1 MGDVRQMKPVSG
13 VDDSAALRHA
23 RLRAHYDALGAGQD
37 NEAWYEDPALD
48 DLCAHGGF
56 GRAQSVFELGVGTGR
71 FAERLLSSH
80 MPDGA
85 TYTGTDLSPVMV
97 SLARARLEPFGPRCR
112 IVESGGPIEIPLGD
126 GSVDRVVAAFVL
138 DLLAGEEID
147 RFMRE
152 ARRVL
157 RPGGILCAASLDKGR
172 GLAARVK
179 SAGWKLVHL
188 IAPLKVG
195 GCRPIGLPERLGTDW
210 NILHCVHRNIRFV
223 AVASICAEPASK
235 A

>member
-1 MGDVRQMKPVSG
+1 MKPVSG
-13 VDDSAALRHA
+13 TDDGAALRHA

-37 NEAWYEDPALD
+37 DEAWYEDPALD

-56 GRAQSVFELGVGTGR
+56 ERAESVFELGVGTGR
-71 FAERLLSSH
+71 FAERLLRSH
-80 MPDGA
+80 MSEGA

-97 SLARARLEPFGPRCR
+97 SLARGRLEPFGPRCR
-112 IVESGGPIEIPLGD
+112 IVRSDGEIQIPLGD
-126 GSVDRVVAAFVL
+126 DSVDRVIAAFVL
-138 DLLAGEEID
+138 DLLTSEEIE
-147 RFMRE
+147 RFMRD

-157 RPGGILCAASLDKGR
+157 RPGGLLCAASLDKGR

-188 IAPLKVG
+188 VAPLKVG
-195 GCRPIGLPERLGTDW
+195 GCRPIGLPERLGADW
-210 NILHCVHRNIRFV
+210 TVLHYVQRNIGFV
-223 AVASICAEPASK
+223 AVASICAEPSLK